1 MQKDRDYWRCKSNTD
16 LIEAAKYEP
25 SIELC
30 IALAE
35 RLKEE
40 TSPTRYEEY

>member
-1 MQKDRDYWRCKSNTD
+1 MQKDRDYWRCKSNAD

-35 RLKEE
+35 RLEE
-40 TSPTRYEEY
+40 EAVPSSYEEY